1 MSVGLTQVHHETD
14 HSATDSSGRFQVFD
28 VHPLTNVGLDTYVQL
43 TDLTLV
49 QGATYQVMVIAVDES
64 GVCVETV
71 ALVTVDITP
80 PLGGEI
86 GVGPHT
92 EMVSNVQLLLENK
105 FTFIA
110 MHLSCVTFLTVL
122 FLELIIIIL

>member
-14 HSATDSSGRFQVFD
+14 HTATDSAGRFQVFD
-28 VHPLTNVGLDTYVQL
+28 VHPLTNVDMDTYVQL
-43 TDLTLV
+43 TDLKLV

-64 GVCVETV
+64 GGCVETV
-71 ALVTVDITP
+71 ALVTVDTTP

-92 EMVSNVQLLLENK
+92 EMVSS
-105 FTFIA
+105 FYY
-110 MHLSCVTFLTVL
+110 C
-122 FLELIIIIL
+122 